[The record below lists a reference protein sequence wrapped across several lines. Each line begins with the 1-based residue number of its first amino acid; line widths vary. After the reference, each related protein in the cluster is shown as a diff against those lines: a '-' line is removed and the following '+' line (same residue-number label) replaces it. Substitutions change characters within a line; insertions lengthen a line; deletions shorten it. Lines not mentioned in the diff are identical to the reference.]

1 MKVVD
6 YFAGLGGFTLGAER
20 AGAHVV
26 HAINHWPVAVEY
38 HRRNHPRVRHACED
52 LTRFNPGRL
61 EDFDILVAGFAC
73 QGFGHAKGSEN
84 RRRTKV
90 KRAPGELAAKWDDD
104 LRDRAQT
111 VGEFAGADC
120 FALFTGRGIDGC
132 DVWARC
138 KVEEIVE
145 PQTVA
150 EMIG

>member
-1 MKVVD
+1 MSEKIYTGADDADLCPVVIPTPR
-6 YFAGLGGFTLGAER
+6 AHAPNVLGWLKGA
-20 AGAHVV
+20 AQDA
-26 HAINHWPVAVEY
+26 PPAVRY
-38 HRRNHPRVRHACED
+38 Y
-52 LTRFNPGRL
+52 
-61 EDFDILVAGFAC
+61 LV
-73 QGFGHAKGSEN
+73 
-84 RRRTKV
+84 
-90 KRAPGELAAKWDDD
+90 AAKWDDD